1 MTEDDNTLLSLI
13 GNPNEMFS
21 PVLNTTPEASG
32 TSPRINPLKRNGGMV
47 YAVQPSPK
55 AMENPTNPTNSNGY
69 VNEI

>member
-32 TSPRINPLKRNGGMV
+32 TRPRTNPLKRNDGEV
-47 YAVQPSPK
+47 YVVQPSPK
-55 AMENPTNPTNSNGY
+55 AMENPTSSTNFNGY